1 MNKKFDGFTYKTSPL
16 PLPSA
21 GAIIQPMNAF
31 FEQFFATEESL
42 EFSEWERALPTKAER
57 QQMRKLIHFLFR
69 LNDFSTIS
77 SDPLFLQRFVPILAK
92 SVQLSFIGDLFCV
105 IHEHFPSVQFRR
117 FARFWGYTVLTAP
130 AHSLR
135 PHLHHSA
142 PHFESDGNVCNQSAS
157 LFERTSSRS
166 LVIAGASR
174 FAVCGNV
181 SSSCQ
186 PHFMVADGAHND
198 QTMFHTMCTALFE
211 VDKGEGTFVQWHGMA
226 QTSCEGASAFV
237 SAGASRGHPIYAKP
251 GAALNRLVNTVNGI
265 LGENAVTTPDTEPKC
280 RLVAS
285 KNIFGRMINGVPIGR
300 ECNTAAQTKDV
311 KGKFIH
317 VEQKS
322 ELYNDW
328 ETWTTALK
336 KVFPIRE
343 N

>member
-69 LNDFSTIS
+69 LNDFSAIS

-92 SVQLSFIGDLFCV
+92 SVQLSFIGSLL
-105 IHEHFPSVQFRR
+105 P
-117 FARFWGYTVLTAP
+117 P

-251 GAALNRLVNTVNGI
+251 GAALNRLVNTVNSL
-265 LGENAVTTPDTEPKC
+265 LGKNAVTTPDTEPKC